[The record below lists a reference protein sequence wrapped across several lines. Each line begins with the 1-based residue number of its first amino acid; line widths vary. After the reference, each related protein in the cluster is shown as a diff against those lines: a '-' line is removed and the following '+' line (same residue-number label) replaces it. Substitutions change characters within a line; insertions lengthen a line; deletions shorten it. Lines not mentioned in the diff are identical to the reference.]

1 MCGIGGL
8 ISKDSTDIISLTK
21 TMMISMNKRG
31 PDGTGLFIDE
41 KLYQY
46 ESPEKINCNCNNF
59 SNTKLTLGHI
69 RLAIVGDQTHIQP
82 FQSCDGKLVMEHN
95 GEIYNYKM
103 LKKRLQ
109 NDHTFVSNTDS
120 EIVIHLLEHY
130 YKENGFSN
138 LLDAIKKTVAD
149 LDGIYAIAIKAQDE
163 DKIYLVRD
171 RLGIRPLYYGQ
182 NDNIIA
188 FASERKGLWQI
199 GIREPTFS
207 LLPGH
212 CVILSDTISS
222 PIKIAEPSVNYSHKP
237 TLTKL
242 DDAVSA
248 YKKALYNS
256 IKKRS
261 QDLSRIGII
270 FSGGI
275 DSVLV
280 AKIAKEL
287 VPNVTCYTSG
297 IAGSDDIKFS
307 KVIAEQLDLD
317 LKINELNI
325 KDIEN
330 MLPNI
335 LNIIETTNSTQAEVS
350 IPIYGAL
357 KLAAKDGLRVVFTG
371 QGADELFAGYP
382 WYVQIFAKYGAKK
395 LKEYM
400 IQDLLLLYKETLE
413 REDKLAMSNSIEMRE
428 PFLDSEIVKTATS
441 IDLNLNLADKNDIFG
456 KRVHREL
463 AIQVGIPKHI
473 AYREK
478 QAAQHGAGI
487 HGVLSKIA
495 EKNGFTNK
503 LITKEY
509 VENISKREKL
519 GSSERYGYLF
529 DKRISWN
536 SAPWVQLYLDRLTNL
551 NQIACEIKR

>member
-8 ISKDSTDIISLTK
+8 ISLDSTNVIPLAK
-21 TMMISMNKRG
+21 TMMKSMNKRG
-31 PDGTGLFIDE
+31 PDGTGLFIDNR
-41 KLYQY
+41 LYQY
-46 ESPEKINCNCNNF
+46 ESPEKILCN
-59 SNTKLTLGHI
+59 SPNTKLALGHN
-69 RLAIVGDQTHIQP
+69 RLAIVGDRQHIQP

-103 LKKRLQ
+103 LKENLKKE
-109 NDHTFVSNTDS
+109 HHFVSNTDS
-120 EIVIHLLEHY
+120 EVVVHLLEHY
-130 YKENGFSN
+130 YKETGFSD
-138 LLDAIKKTVAD
+138 LLKAIRKTVAD
-149 LDGIYAIAIKAQDE
+149 IDGIYALAIKDENE

-171 RLGIRPLYYGQ
+171 RLGIRQIYYGQ
-182 NDNIIA
+182 NDKVIG

-199 GIREPTFS
+199 GIKEPTFS

-212 CVILSDTISS
+212 CVILSDKISS
-222 PIKIAEPSVNYSHKP
+222 PIKISEPPINYSNKP
-237 TLTKL
+237 IFSNLE
-242 DDAVSA
+242 DAILS
-248 YKKALYNS
+248 YKTALYNS

-275 DSVLV
+275 DSVLI
-280 AKIAKEL
+280 AKITKEL
-287 VPNVTCYTSG
+287 VPHVTCYTSG

-307 KVIAEQLDLD
+307 KLIADELDLD
-317 LKINELNI
+317 LKINELDV

-335 LNIIETTNSTQAEVS
+335 LNIIETNNSTQAEVS
-350 IPIYGAL
+350 IPIFGAL
-357 KLAAKDGLRVVFTG
+357 NLAAKDGLRVVFTG
-371 QGADELFAGYP
+371 QGADELFGGYP
-382 WYVQIFAKYGAKK
+382 WYFKIVSKYGYSK

-413 REDKLAMSNSIEMRE
+413 REDKLAMANSIEMRE
-428 PFLDSEIVKTATS
+428 PFLDSDVVKTATS
-441 IDLNLNLADKNDIFG
+441 INMNLNIFDNNDIFG

-463 AIQVGIPKHI
+463 AIRVGIPKDI

-487 HGVLSKIA
+487 HGILTKIA
-495 EKNGFTNK
+495 EKNGFNK
-503 LITKEY
+503 KMVTKEY
-509 VENISKREKL
+509 ITNIAKREKL

-529 DKRISWN
+529 DAKTSWN
-536 SAPWVQLYLDRLTNL
+536 SSPWVQLYLDKLNNL

>member
-8 ISKDSTDIISLTK
+8 ISKDSTDILTLTK
-21 TMMISMNKRG
+21 TMMITMNKRG
-31 PDGTGLFIDE
+31 PDGTGLFIDK

-46 ESPEKINCNCNNF
+46 ESPEKINCDN

-69 RLAIVGDQTHIQP
+69 RLAIVGDKNHIQP

-95 GEIYNYKM
+95 GEIYNYKE
-103 LKKRLQ
+103 LKKRLK

-149 LDGIYAIAIKAQDE
+149 IDGIYAIAIKDQNE

-182 NDNIIA
+182 NNNIIG

-212 CVILSDTISS
+212 CVILSDNISS
-222 PIKIAEPSVNYSHKP
+222 PIKIAEPSVNYSNNP
-237 TLTKL
+237 PLTKL
-242 DDAVSA
+242 KDAIST

-287 VPNVTCYTSG
+287 VPHVTCYTSG

-307 KVIAEQLDLD
+307 KVIADQLDLD

-325 KDIEN
+325 KDIET

-382 WYVQIFAKYGAKK
+382 WYAHIYAKYGAKK

-428 PFLDSEIVKTATS
+428 PFLDSDVVKTATS
-441 IDLNLNLADKNDIFG
+441 IDLRLNLAGKDDIFG

-487 HGVLSKIA
+487 HGILSKIA
-495 EKNGFTNK
+495 EKNGFNK
-503 LITKEY
+503 KMITKEY
-509 VENISKREKL
+509 IENISKREKL

-529 DKRISWN
+529 DNRISWN
-536 SAPWVQLYLDRLTNL
+536 SSPWVQLYLDRLTNL
-551 NQIACEIKR
+551 NQITCEIKR

>member
-8 ISKDSTDIISLTK
+8 ISLDSTNVIPLAK
-21 TMMISMNKRG
+21 TMMKSMNKRG
-31 PDGTGLFIDE
+31 PDGTGLFIDN

-46 ESPEKINCNCNNF
+46 KSPEKILCN
-59 SNTKLTLGHI
+59 SPNTKLALGHN
-69 RLAIVGDQTHIQP
+69 RLAIVGDKQHIQP

-103 LKKRLQ
+103 LKEKLKKE
-109 NDHTFVSNTDS
+109 HHFVSNTDS
-120 EIVIHLLEHY
+120 EIVVHLLEHY
-130 YKENGFSN
+130 YKETGFSD
-138 LLDAIKKTVAD
+138 LLKAIRKTVAD
-149 LDGIYAIAIKAQDE
+149 IDGIYALAIKDRNE

-171 RLGIRPLYYGQ
+171 RLGIRQIYYGR
-182 NDNIIA
+182 NNNVIG

-199 GIREPTFS
+199 GIKEPTFS

-212 CVILSDTISS
+212 CVILSDGISS
-222 PIKIAEPSVNYSHKP
+222 PIKISEPPINYSNEP
-237 TLTKL
+237 TFSNLE
-242 DDAVSA
+242 DAIFS
-248 YKKALYNS
+248 YKTVLYNS

-261 QDLSRIGII
+261 QDISRIGII

-275 DSVLV
+275 DSVLI
-280 AKIAKEL
+280 AKITKEM
-287 VPNVTCYTSG
+287 VPHVTCYTCG
-297 IAGSDDIKFS
+297 LAGSDDIKFS
-307 KVIAEQLDLD
+307 KLIADELDLD
-317 LKINELNI
+317 LKINELDV

-335 LNIIETTNSTQAEVS
+335 LNIIETNNSTQAEVS
-350 IPIYGAL
+350 IPIFGAL

-371 QGADELFAGYP
+371 QGADELFGGYA
-382 WYVQIFAKYGAKK
+382 WYFKIVSKYGYSK

-413 REDKLAMSNSIEMRE
+413 REDKLAMANSIEMRE
-428 PFLDSEIVKTATS
+428 PFLDSDVVKTATG
-441 IDLNLNLADKNDIFG
+441 INMNLNIFKDNDIFG

-463 AIQVGIPKHI
+463 AIRVGIPKDI

-487 HGVLSKIA
+487 HGILTKIA
-495 EKNGFTNK
+495 EKNGFNK
-503 LITKEY
+503 KMVTKEY
-509 VENISKREKL
+509 ITNIAKREKL

-529 DKRISWN
+529 DAKTSWN
-536 SAPWVQLYLDRLTNL
+536 SSPWVQLYLDKLNNL
-551 NQIACEIKR
+551 DQIACEIKR

>member
-8 ISKDSTDIISLTK
+8 ISKDSTNVIPLTK
-21 TMMISMNKRG
+21 SMMISMNKRG
-31 PDGTGLFIDE
+31 PDGTGLLIDNRV
-41 KLYQY
+41 YQY
-46 ESPEKINCNCNNF
+46 DTPEKILCNG
-59 SNTKLTLGHI
+59 SDTNTKLALGHI
-69 RLAIVGDQTHIQP
+69 RLAIVGERNYIQP
-82 FQSCDGKLVMEHN
+82 FKSCDGRLVMEHN

-103 LKKRLQ
+103 LREKLKKE
-109 NDHTFVSNTDS
+109 HKFISNTDS
-120 EIVIHLLEHY
+120 EVIIHLLEHY
-130 YKENGFSN
+130 YKETGFSD
-138 LLDAIKKTVAD
+138 LLKAIRKTVAD
-149 LDGIYAIAIKAQDE
+149 LDGIYALAIKDQKE

-171 RLGIRPLYYGQ
+171 RLGIRQIYYGQ
-182 NDNIIA
+182 NDKVIG

-199 GIREPTFS
+199 GIKEPTIS

-212 CVILSDTISS
+212 CVILSDKIST
-222 PIKIAEPSVNYSHKP
+222 PIKISEPPINYSNEP
-237 TLTKL
+237 TFSNLE
-242 DDAVSA
+242 DAILS
-248 YKKALYNS
+248 YKTALYNS

-275 DSVLV
+275 DSVLI
-280 AKIAKEL
+280 AKITKEL

-307 KVIAEQLDLD
+307 KVIADELDLD
-317 LKINELNI
+317 LKINELDV

-335 LNIIETTNSTQAEVS
+335 LNIIETNNSTQAEVS
-350 IPIYGAL
+350 IPIFGAL

-371 QGADELFAGYP
+371 QGADELFGGYS
-382 WYVQIFAKYGAKK
+382 WYVKIFSKYGYKK

-413 REDKLAMSNSIEMRE
+413 REDKISMANSIEMRE
-428 PFLDSEIVKTATS
+428 PFLDSEVVKTATS
-441 IDLNLNLADKNDIFG
+441 INMNLNIVNNNDSFG

-463 AIQVGIPKHI
+463 AIRVGIPKYI

-487 HGVLSKIA
+487 HGILTKIA
-495 EKNGFTNK
+495 EKNGFNK
-503 LITKEY
+503 KMVTKEY
-509 VENISKREKL
+509 IADIAKREKL

-529 DKRISWN
+529 DDKISWN
-536 SAPWVQLYLDRLTNL
+536 SATWVQLYLDKLTTNR

>member
-8 ISKDSTDIISLTK
+8 ISLDATNVIPLAK
-21 TMMISMNKRG
+21 TMMKSMNKRG
-31 PDGTGLFIDE
+31 PDGTGLFIDN

-46 ESPEKINCNCNNF
+46 KSPENILCN
-59 SNTKLTLGHI
+59 SPNTTLALGHN
-69 RLAIVGDQTHIQP
+69 RLAIVGDKQHIQP

-103 LKKRLQ
+103 LKEKLKKE
-109 NDHTFVSNTDS
+109 HHFVSNTDS
-120 EIVIHLLEHY
+120 EIVVHLLEHY
-130 YKENGFSN
+130 YKETGFSD
-138 LLDAIKKTVAD
+138 LLKAIRKTVAD
-149 LDGIYAIAIKAQDE
+149 IDGIYALAIKDRNE

-171 RLGIRPLYYGQ
+171 RLGIRQIYYGR
-182 NDNIIA
+182 NDNVIG

-199 GIREPTFS
+199 GILEPIFS

-212 CVILSDTISS
+212 CVILSDRISP
-222 PIKIAEPSVNYSHKP
+222 PIKISEPPINYSNEP
-237 TLTKL
+237 TFSTLE
-242 DDAVSA
+242 DAIVS
-248 YKKALYNS
+248 YKTALYNS

-275 DSVLV
+275 DSVLI
-280 AKIAKEL
+280 AKITKEL
-287 VPNVTCYTSG
+287 VPHVTCYTSG
-297 IAGSDDIKFS
+297 LAGSDDIKFS
-307 KVIAEQLDLD
+307 KLIADQLDLD
-317 LKINELNI
+317 LKINELDV

-335 LNIIETTNSTQAEVS
+335 LNIIETNNSTQAEVS
-350 IPIYGAL
+350 IPIFGAL

-371 QGADELFAGYP
+371 QGADELFGGYP
-382 WYVQIFAKYGAKK
+382 WYFKIVSKYGYSK

-413 REDKLAMSNSIEMRE
+413 REDKLAMANSIEMRE
-428 PFLDSEIVKTATS
+428 PFLDSDVVKTATS
-441 IDLNLNLADKNDIFG
+441 INMNLNIFNNNDIFG

-463 AIQVGIPKHI
+463 AIRVGIPKDI

-487 HGVLSKIA
+487 HGILTKIA
-495 EKNGFTNK
+495 EKNGFNK
-503 LITKEY
+503 KMVTKEY
-509 VENISKREKL
+509 ITNISKREKL

-529 DKRISWN
+529 DAKTSWN
-536 SAPWVQLYLDRLTNL
+536 SSPWVQLYLDKLNNL

>member
-8 ISKDSTDIISLTK
+8 ISLDSTNVIPLAK
-21 TMMISMNKRG
+21 TMMKSMNKRG
-31 PDGTGLFIDE
+31 PDGTGLFIDNR
-41 KLYQY
+41 LYQY
-46 ESPEKINCNCNNF
+46 ESPEKILCN
-59 SNTKLTLGHI
+59 SPNTKLALGHN
-69 RLAIVGDQTHIQP
+69 RLAIVGDRQHIQP

-103 LKKRLQ
+103 LKEKLKKE
-109 NDHTFVSNTDS
+109 HHFVSNTDS
-120 EIVIHLLEHY
+120 EVVVHLLEHY
-130 YKENGFSN
+130 YKETGFSD
-138 LLDAIKKTVAD
+138 LLKAIRKTVAD
-149 LDGIYAIAIKAQDE
+149 IDGIYALAIKDENE

-171 RLGIRPLYYGQ
+171 RLGIRQIYYGQ
-182 NDNIIA
+182 NDKVIG

-199 GIREPTFS
+199 GIKEPTFS

-212 CVILSDTISS
+212 CVILSDKISS
-222 PIKIAEPSVNYSHKP
+222 PIKISEPPINYSNKP
-237 TLTKL
+237 IFSNLE
-242 DDAVSA
+242 DAILS
-248 YKKALYNS
+248 YKTALYNS

-275 DSVLV
+275 DSVLI
-280 AKIAKEL
+280 AKITKEL
-287 VPNVTCYTSG
+287 VPHVTCYTSG

-307 KVIAEQLDLD
+307 KLIADELDLD
-317 LKINELNI
+317 LKINELDV

-335 LNIIETTNSTQAEVS
+335 LNIIETNNSTQAEVS
-350 IPIYGAL
+350 IPIFGAL
-357 KLAAKDGLRVVFTG
+357 NLAAKDGLRVVFTG
-371 QGADELFAGYP
+371 QGADELFGGYP
-382 WYVQIFAKYGAKK
+382 WYFKIVSKYGYSK

-413 REDKLAMSNSIEMRE
+413 REDKLAMANSIEMRE
-428 PFLDSEIVKTATS
+428 PFLDSDVVKTATS
-441 IDLNLNLADKNDIFG
+441 INMNLNIFNNNDIFG

-463 AIQVGIPKHI
+463 AIRVGIPKDI

-487 HGVLSKIA
+487 HGILTKIA
-495 EKNGFTNK
+495 EKNGFNK
-503 LITKEY
+503 KMVTKEY
-509 VENISKREKL
+509 ITNIAKREKL

-529 DKRISWN
+529 DAKTSWN
-536 SAPWVQLYLDRLTNL
+536 SSPWVQLYLDKLNNL

>member
-1 MCGIGGL
+1 
-8 ISKDSTDIISLTK
+8 
-21 TMMISMNKRG
+21 MISMNKRG
-31 PDGTGLFIDE
+31 PDGTGIFVD
-41 KLYQY
+41 KKVYQF
-46 ESPEKINCNCNNF
+46 ESPEKIICNTSNN
-59 SNTKLTLGHI
+59 KLALGHI
-69 RLAIVGDQTHIQP
+69 RLAIVGDKTHIQP
-82 FQSCDGKLVMEHN
+82 IQSCDGKLVMEHN

-103 LKKRLQ
+103 LKERLQ
-109 NDHTFVSNTDS
+109 KDHTFVSNTDS
-120 EIVIHLLEHY
+120 EVVIHLLEHY

-149 LDGIYAIAIKAQDE
+149 IDGIYAIAIKAQQE

-182 NDNIIA
+182 NDDVIG
-188 FASERKGLWQI
+188 FASERKGLWKI
-199 GIREPTFS
+199 GIKEPTFS

-212 CVILSDTISS
+212 CVILSDKISS
-222 PIKIAEPSVNYSHKP
+222 PIKIAEPPVSSNQIP
-237 TLTKL
+237 TISNF
-242 DDAVSA
+242 DEAVSA

-280 AKIAKEL
+280 AKITKEL

-307 KVIAEQLDLD
+307 KIIADELDLD
-317 LKINELNI
+317 LKINELDI

-330 MLPNI
+330 MLPKI
-335 LNIIETTNSTQAEVS
+335 LNIIETTNTTQAEVS

-382 WYVQIFAKYGAKK
+382 WYVQIFAKYGTQK
-395 LKEYM
+395 LREYM

-428 PFLDSEIVKTATS
+428 PFLDSDVVRTATN
-441 IDLNLNLADKNDIFG
+441 IDLNLNLADKNDVFG

-463 AIQVGIPKHI
+463 AIQVGIPKYI

-487 HGVLSKIA
+487 HGILSHIA
-495 EKNGFTNK
+495 EKNGFTK
-503 LITKEY
+503 KMITREY
-509 VENISKREKL
+509 IESISKREKL

-529 DKRISWN
+529 DSKISWN
-536 SAPWVQLYLDRLTNL
+536 SAPWVQLYLDRLTNF

>member
-8 ISKDSTDIISLTK
+8 ISLDSTNVIPLAK
-21 TMMISMNKRG
+21 TMMKSMNKRG
-31 PDGTGLFIDE
+31 PDGTGLFIDNR
-41 KLYQY
+41 LYQY
-46 ESPEKINCNCNNF
+46 ESPEKILCN
-59 SNTKLTLGHI
+59 SPNTKLALGHN
-69 RLAIVGDQTHIQP
+69 RLAIVGDRQHIQP

-103 LKKRLQ
+103 LKEKLKKE
-109 NDHTFVSNTDS
+109 HHFVSNTDS
-120 EIVIHLLEHY
+120 EVVVHLLEHY
-130 YKENGFSN
+130 YKETGFSD
-138 LLDAIKKTVAD
+138 LLKAIRKTVAD
-149 LDGIYAIAIKAQDE
+149 IDGIYALAIKDENE

-171 RLGIRPLYYGQ
+171 RLGIRQIYYGR
-182 NDNIIA
+182 NDNVIG

-199 GIREPTFS
+199 GIKEPTFS

-212 CVILSDTISS
+212 CVILSDRISS
-222 PIKIAEPSVNYSHKP
+222 PIKISEPPINYSNEP
-237 TLTKL
+237 TFSTLE
-242 DDAVSA
+242 DAIVS
-248 YKKALYNS
+248 YKTALYNS

-275 DSVLV
+275 DSVLI
-280 AKIAKEL
+280 AKITKEL
-287 VPNVTCYTSG
+287 VPHVTCYTSG
-297 IAGSDDIKFS
+297 LAGSDDIKFS
-307 KVIAEQLDLD
+307 KLITDQLDLD
-317 LKINELNI
+317 LKINELDV

-335 LNIIETTNSTQAEVS
+335 LNIIETNNSTQAEVS
-350 IPIYGAL
+350 IPIFGAL

-371 QGADELFAGYP
+371 QGADELFGGYP
-382 WYVQIFAKYGAKK
+382 WYFKIVSKYGYSK

-413 REDKLAMSNSIEMRE
+413 REDKLAMANSIEMRE
-428 PFLDSEIVKTATS
+428 PFLDSDVVKTATS
-441 IDLNLNLADKNDIFG
+441 INMNLNIFNNDDIFG

-463 AIQVGIPKHI
+463 AIRVGIPKDI

-487 HGVLSKIA
+487 HGILTKIA
-495 EKNGFTNK
+495 EKNGFNK
-503 LITKEY
+503 KMVTKEY
-509 VENISKREKL
+509 ITNIAKREKL

-529 DKRISWN
+529 DAKTSWN
-536 SAPWVQLYLDRLTNL
+536 SSPWVQLYLDKLNNL

>member
-8 ISKDSTDIISLTK
+8 ISKDSTDIIPLTK

-31 PDGTGLFIDE
+31 PDGTGLFVD
-41 KLYQY
+41 KKVYQF
-46 ESPEKINCNCNNF
+46 ESPEKIICNTSNN
-59 SNTKLTLGHI
+59 KLALGHI
-69 RLAIVGDQTHIQP
+69 RLAIVGDKTHIQP
-82 FQSCDGKLVMEHN
+82 IQSCDGKLVMEHN

-103 LKKRLQ
+103 LKERLQ
-109 NDHTFVSNTDS
+109 KDHTFVSNTDS
-120 EIVIHLLEHY
+120 EVVIHLLEHY

-149 LDGIYAIAIKAQDE
+149 IDGIYAIAIKAQKE

-182 NDNIIA
+182 NDDVIG
-188 FASERKGLWQI
+188 FASERKGLWKI

-212 CVILSDTISS
+212 CVILSDKISS
-222 PIKIAEPSVNYSHKP
+222 PIKIAEPPISSSQTP
-237 TLTKL
+237 TITNF
-242 DDAVSA
+242 DEAVSA

-280 AKIAKEL
+280 AKITKEL

-307 KVIAEQLDLD
+307 KIIADELDLD
-317 LKINELNI
+317 LKINELDI

-335 LNIIETTNSTQAEVS
+335 LNIIETTNTTQAEVS

-382 WYVQIFAKYGAKK
+382 WYVQIFAKYGTQK
-395 LKEYM
+395 LREYM

-428 PFLDSEIVKTATS
+428 PFLDSDVVRTATN
-441 IDLNLNLADKNDIFG
+441 IDLNLNLANKNDVFG

-463 AIQVGIPKHI
+463 AIQVGIPKYI

-487 HGVLSKIA
+487 HGILSHIA
-495 EKNGFTNK
+495 EKNGFTK
-503 LITKEY
+503 KMITREY
-509 VENISKREKL
+509 TENISKREKL

-529 DKRISWN
+529 DDKISWN
-536 SAPWVQLYLDRLTNL
+536 SAPWVQLYLDRLINF

>member
-8 ISKDSTDIISLTK
+8 ISLDSTNVIPLAK
-21 TMMISMNKRG
+21 TMMKSMNKRG
-31 PDGTGLFIDE
+31 PDGTGLFIDN

-46 ESPEKINCNCNNF
+46 KSPEKILCN
-59 SNTKLTLGHI
+59 SPNTKLALGHN
-69 RLAIVGDQTHIQP
+69 RLAIVGDKQHIQP

-103 LKKRLQ
+103 LKEKLKKE
-109 NDHTFVSNTDS
+109 HHFVSNTDS
-120 EIVIHLLEHY
+120 EIVVHLLEHY
-130 YKENGFSN
+130 YKETGFSD
-138 LLDAIKKTVAD
+138 LLKAIRKTVAD
-149 LDGIYAIAIKAQDE
+149 IDGIYALAIKDRNE

-171 RLGIRPLYYGQ
+171 RLGIRQIYYGR
-182 NDNIIA
+182 NNNVIG

-199 GIREPTFS
+199 GIKEPTFS

-212 CVILSDTISS
+212 CVILSDGISS
-222 PIKIAEPSVNYSHKP
+222 PIKISEPPINYSNEP
-237 TLTKL
+237 TFSNLE
-242 DDAVSA
+242 DAIFS
-248 YKKALYNS
+248 YKTALYNS

-261 QDLSRIGII
+261 QDISRIGII

-275 DSVLV
+275 DSVLI
-280 AKIAKEL
+280 AKITKEM
-287 VPNVTCYTSG
+287 VPHVTCYTCG
-297 IAGSDDIKFS
+297 LAGSDDIKFS
-307 KVIAEQLDLD
+307 KLIADELDLD
-317 LKINELNI
+317 LKINELDV

-335 LNIIETTNSTQAEVS
+335 LNIIETNNSTQAEVS
-350 IPIYGAL
+350 IPIFGAL

-371 QGADELFAGYP
+371 QGADELFGGYA
-382 WYVQIFAKYGAKK
+382 WYFKIVSKYGYSK

-413 REDKLAMSNSIEMRE
+413 REDKLAMANSIEMRE
-428 PFLDSEIVKTATS
+428 PFLDSDVVKTATG
-441 IDLNLNLADKNDIFG
+441 INMNLNIFKDNDIFG

-463 AIQVGIPKHI
+463 AIRVGIPKDI

-487 HGVLSKIA
+487 HGILTKIA
-495 EKNGFTNK
+495 EKNGFNK
-503 LITKEY
+503 KMVTKEY
-509 VENISKREKL
+509 ITNIAKREKL

-529 DKRISWN
+529 DAKTSWN
-536 SAPWVQLYLDRLTNL
+536 SSPWVQLYLDKLNNL
-551 NQIACEIKR
+551 DQIACEIKR

>member
-8 ISKDSTDIISLTK
+8 ISLDATNVIPLAK
-21 TMMISMNKRG
+21 TMMKSMNKRG
-31 PDGTGLFIDE
+31 PDGTGLFIDNR
-41 KLYQY
+41 LYQY
-46 ESPEKINCNCNNF
+46 KSPETILCNNP
-59 SNTKLTLGHI
+59 NTNLALGHN
-69 RLAIVGDQTHIQP
+69 RLAIVGDRQHIQP

-103 LKKRLQ
+103 LKEKLKKE
-109 NDHTFVSNTDS
+109 HHFVSNTDS
-120 EIVIHLLEHY
+120 EVVVHLLEHY
-130 YKENGFSN
+130 YKKTGFSD
-138 LLDAIKKTVAD
+138 LLKAIRKTVAD
-149 LDGIYAIAIKAQDE
+149 IDGIYALAIKDENE

-171 RLGIRPLYYGQ
+171 RLGIRQIYYGQ
-182 NDNIIA
+182 NDKVIG

-199 GIREPTFS
+199 GIKEPTFS

-212 CVILSDTISS
+212 CVILSDKISS
-222 PIKIAEPSVNYSHKP
+222 LIKISEPPINYTNES
-237 TLTKL
+237 TFSNME
-242 DDAVSA
+242 DAILS
-248 YKKALYNS
+248 YKTALYNS

-275 DSVLV
+275 DSVLI
-280 AKIAKEL
+280 AKITKEL
-287 VPNVTCYTSG
+287 VPHVTCYTSG

-307 KVIAEQLDLD
+307 KLIADELDLD
-317 LKINELNI
+317 LKINELDV

-335 LNIIETTNSTQAEVS
+335 LNIIETNNSTQAEVS
-350 IPIYGAL
+350 IPIFGAL
-357 KLAAKDGLRVVFTG
+357 NLAAKDGLRVVFTG
-371 QGADELFAGYP
+371 QGADELFGGYP
-382 WYVQIFAKYGAKK
+382 WYFKIVSKYGYSK

-413 REDKLAMSNSIEMRE
+413 REDKLAMANSIEMRE
-428 PFLDSEIVKTATS
+428 PFLDSDVVKTATS
-441 IDLNLNLADKNDIFG
+441 INMNLNIVNNNDIFG
-456 KRVHREL
+456 KRVHRDL
-463 AIQVGIPKHI
+463 AIRVGIPKDI

-487 HGVLSKIA
+487 HGILTKIA
-495 EKNGFTNK
+495 EKNGFNNK
-503 LITKEY
+503 MVTKEY
-509 VENISKREKL
+509 ITNIAKREKL

-529 DKRISWN
+529 DAKTSWN
-536 SAPWVQLYLDRLTNL
+536 SSPWVQLYLDKLNNL

>member
-8 ISKDSTDIISLTK
+8 ISKDSTDIIPLTK

-31 PDGTGLFIDE
+31 PDGTGLFVD
-41 KLYQY
+41 KKVYQF
-46 ESPEKINCNCNNF
+46 ESPEKIICNTSNN
-59 SNTKLTLGHI
+59 KLALGHI
-69 RLAIVGDQTHIQP
+69 RLAIVGDKTHIQP
-82 FQSCDGKLVMEHN
+82 IQSCDGKLVMEHN

-103 LKKRLQ
+103 LKERLQ
-109 NDHTFVSNTDS
+109 KDHTFVSNTDS
-120 EIVIHLLEHY
+120 EVVIHLLEHY

-149 LDGIYAIAIKAQDE
+149 IDGIYAIAIKAQQE

-182 NDNIIA
+182 NDDVIG
-188 FASERKGLWQI
+188 FASERKGLWKI
-199 GIREPTFS
+199 GIKEPTFS

-212 CVILSDTISS
+212 CVILSDKISS
-222 PIKIAEPSVNYSHKP
+222 PIKIAEPPVSSNQIP
-237 TLTKL
+237 TISNF
-242 DDAVSA
+242 DEAVSA

-280 AKIAKEL
+280 AKITKEL

-307 KVIAEQLDLD
+307 KIIADELDLD
-317 LKINELNI
+317 LKINELDI

-330 MLPNI
+330 MLPKI
-335 LNIIETTNSTQAEVS
+335 LNIIETTNTTQAEVS

-382 WYVQIFAKYGAKK
+382 WYVQIFAKYGTQK
-395 LKEYM
+395 LREYM

-428 PFLDSEIVKTATS
+428 PFLDSDVVRTATN
-441 IDLNLNLADKNDIFG
+441 IDLNLNLADKNDVFG

-463 AIQVGIPKHI
+463 AIQVGIPKYI

-487 HGVLSKIA
+487 HGILSHIA
-495 EKNGFTNK
+495 EKNGFTK
-503 LITKEY
+503 KMITREY
-509 VENISKREKL
+509 IESISKREKL

-529 DKRISWN
+529 DNKISWN
-536 SAPWVQLYLDRLTNL
+536 SAPWVQLYLDRLSNF

>member
-8 ISKDSTDIISLTK
+8 ISKNSTDILSLTK

-31 PDGTGLFIDE
+31 PDGTGLFIDK

-46 ESPEKINCNCNNF
+46 ESPEKIICNNSN

-69 RLAIVGDQTHIQP
+69 RLAIVGDKTHIQP

-95 GEIYNYKM
+95 GEIYNYKQ

-149 LDGIYAIAIKAQDE
+149 IDGIYALAIKDQDE

-182 NDNIIA
+182 NNNIIG

-199 GIREPTFS
+199 GIKEPTFS

-212 CVILSDTISS
+212 CVILSDKISS
-222 PIKIAEPSVNYSHKP
+222 PIKIAEPSVNYSNKP

-242 DDAVSA
+242 EDALSA

-280 AKIAKEL
+280 AKITKEL
-287 VPNVTCYTSG
+287 VPDVTCYTSG

-307 KVIAEQLDLD
+307 KVIADQLDLD

-382 WYVQIFAKYGAKK
+382 WYAQIYGKYGAKK

-428 PFLDSEIVKTATS
+428 PFLDSDIVRTATS

-487 HGVLSKIA
+487 HGILSKIA
-495 EKNGFTNK
+495 EKNGFNK
-503 LITKEY
+503 KMITKEY
-509 VENISKREKL
+509 IENISKREKL

-529 DKRISWN
+529 DSKISWN
-536 SAPWVQLYLDRLTNL
+536 ASPWVQLYLDRLTNL
-551 NQIACEIKR
+551 TQITCEIKR

>member
-1 MCGIGGL
+1 MCGICGL
-8 ISKDSTDIISLTK
+8 ISKHSTNVTPLTK

-31 PDGTGLFIDE
+31 PDGTGLLIDN
-41 KLYQY
+41 KVYQY
-46 ESPEKINCNCNNF
+46 ESPEKILCTSSNA
-59 SNTKLTLGHI
+59 NTKLALGHI
-69 RLAIVGDQTHIQP
+69 RLAIVGESNYIQP
-82 FQSCDGKLVMEHN
+82 FKSCDNRLVMEHN

-103 LKKRLQ
+103 LKEKLKKE
-109 NDHTFVSNTDS
+109 HKFVSNTDS
-120 EIVIHLLEHY
+120 EVVVHLLEHY
-130 YKENGFSN
+130 YKETEFSD
-138 LLDAIKKTVAD
+138 LLKAIRKTVAD
-149 LDGIYAIAIKAQDE
+149 LDGIYALAIKDQNE

-171 RLGIRPLYYGQ
+171 RLGIRQIYYGQ
-182 NDNIIA
+182 SDKVIG

-199 GIREPTFS
+199 GIKEPTIS

-212 CVILSDTISS
+212 CVILSDKISP
-222 PIKIAEPSVNYSHKP
+222 PIKISEPPINYSNEP
-237 TLTKL
+237 TFSNLE
-242 DDAVSA
+242 DAILS
-248 YKKALYNS
+248 YKMALYNS

-275 DSVLV
+275 DSVLI
-280 AKIAKEL
+280 AKITKEL

-307 KVIAEQLDLD
+307 KIIADELDLD
-317 LKINELNI
+317 LKINELDV

-335 LNIIETTNSTQAEVS
+335 LNIIETNNSTQAEVS
-350 IPIYGAL
+350 IPVFGAL
-357 KLAAKDGLRVVFTG
+357 NLAAKDGLRVVFTG
-371 QGADELFAGYP
+371 QGADELFGGYS
-382 WYVQIFAKYGAKK
+382 WYGKIFSKYGYKK

-413 REDKLAMSNSIEMRE
+413 REDKLAMANSIEMRE
-428 PFLDSEIVKTATS
+428 PFLDSEVVKTATS
-441 IDLNLNLADKNDIFG
+441 INMNLNIVNNNDIFG

-463 AIQVGIPKHI
+463 AIRVGIPKYI

-487 HGVLSKIA
+487 HGILSKIA
-495 EKNGFTNK
+495 EKNGFNK
-503 LITKEY
+503 KMVTKEY
-509 VENISKREKL
+509 IANIAKREKI

-529 DKRISWN
+529 DDKISWN
-536 SAPWVQLYLDRLTNL
+536 SATWVQLYLDKLTNL

>member
-8 ISKDSTDIISLTK
+8 ISKDSTDILTLTK
-21 TMMISMNKRG
+21 TMMITMNKRG
-31 PDGTGLFIDE
+31 PDGTGLFIDK

-46 ESPEKINCNCNNF
+46 ESPEKINCDN

-69 RLAIVGDQTHIQP
+69 RLAIVGDKNHIQP

-95 GEIYNYKM
+95 GEIYNYKE
-103 LKKRLQ
+103 LKKRLK

-149 LDGIYAIAIKAQDE
+149 IDGIYAIAIKDQNE

-182 NDNIIA
+182 NNNIIG

-212 CVILSDTISS
+212 CVILSDNISS
-222 PIKIAEPSVNYSHKP
+222 PIKIAEPSVNYSNNP
-237 TLTKL
+237 PLTKL
-242 DDAVSA
+242 EDAIST

-287 VPNVTCYTSG
+287 VPHVTCYTSG

-307 KVIAEQLDLD
+307 KVIADQLDLD

-325 KDIEN
+325 KDIET

-382 WYVQIFAKYGAKK
+382 WYAHIYAKYGAKK

-428 PFLDSEIVKTATS
+428 PFLDSEVVKTATS
-441 IDLNLNLADKNDIFG
+441 IDLRLNLDGKDDIFG

-487 HGVLSKIA
+487 HGILSKIA
-495 EKNGFTNK
+495 EKNGFNK
-503 LITKEY
+503 KMITKEY
-509 VENISKREKL
+509 IENISKREKL

-529 DKRISWN
+529 DNRISWN
-536 SAPWVQLYLDRLTNL
+536 SSPWVQLYLDRLTNL
-551 NQIACEIKR
+551 NQITCEIKR

>member
-8 ISKDSTDIISLTK
+8 ISKDSTDILTLTK
-21 TMMISMNKRG
+21 TMMIAMNKRG
-31 PDGTGLFIDE
+31 PDGTGLFIDK

-46 ESPEKINCNCNNF
+46 ESPEKINCDN

-69 RLAIVGDQTHIQP
+69 RLAIVGDKNHIQP

-95 GEIYNYKM
+95 GEIYNYKE
-103 LKKRLQ
+103 LKKRLK

-149 LDGIYAIAIKAQDE
+149 IDGIYAIAIKDQNE

-182 NDNIIA
+182 NNNVIA

-199 GIREPTFS
+199 GIKEPTFS

-212 CVILSDTISS
+212 CVILSENISS
-222 PIKIAEPSVNYSHKP
+222 PIKIAEPSVNYSNNP
-237 TLTKL
+237 PLTTLE
-242 DDAVSA
+242 DAIST

-287 VPNVTCYTSG
+287 VPHVTCYTSG

-307 KVIAEQLDLD
+307 KVIADQLDLD

-325 KDIEN
+325 KDIET

-382 WYVQIFAKYGAKK
+382 WYAHIYAKYGAKK

-428 PFLDSEIVKTATS
+428 PFLDSDVVKTATS
-441 IDLNLNLADKNDIFG
+441 IDLRLNLAGKDDIFG

-487 HGVLSKIA
+487 HGILSKIA
-495 EKNGFTNK
+495 EKNGFNK
-503 LITKEY
+503 KMITKEY
-509 VENISKREKL
+509 IENISKREKL

-529 DKRISWN
+529 DNRISWN
-536 SAPWVQLYLDRLTNL
+536 SSPWVQLYLDRLTNL
-551 NQIACEIKR
+551 NQITCEIKR

>member
-8 ISKDSTDIISLTK
+8 ISLDSTNVIPLAK
-21 TMMISMNKRG
+21 TMMKSMNKRG
-31 PDGTGLFIDE
+31 PDGTGLFIDN

-46 ESPEKINCNCNNF
+46 ESPEKILCN
-59 SNTKLTLGHI
+59 SPNTKLALGHN
-69 RLAIVGDQTHIQP
+69 RLAIVGDRQHIQP
-82 FQSCDGKLVMEHN
+82 FQSCDGKLVLEHN
-95 GEIYNYKM
+95 GEIYNYKILKER
-103 LKKRLQ
+103 LKKE
-109 NDHTFVSNTDS
+109 HHFVSNTDS
-120 EIVIHLLEHY
+120 EVLVHLLEHY
-130 YKENGFSN
+130 YKETGFSD
-138 LLDAIKKTVAD
+138 LLKAIRKTVED
-149 LDGIYAIAIKAQDE
+149 IDGIYALAIKDENE

-171 RLGIRPLYYGQ
+171 RLGIRQIYYGQ
-182 NDNIIA
+182 NDKVIG

-199 GIREPTFS
+199 GIKEPTFS

-212 CVILSDTISS
+212 CVILSDKISS
-222 PIKIAEPSVNYSHKP
+222 PIKISDPPINYSNEP
-237 TLTKL
+237 TFSNMEE
-242 DDAVSA
+242 AISS
-248 YKKALYNS
+248 YKDALYNS

-275 DSVLV
+275 DSVLI
-280 AKIAKEL
+280 AKITKEM
-287 VPNVTCYTSG
+287 VPHVTCYTSG

-307 KVIAEQLDLD
+307 KLIADELDLD
-317 LKINELNI
+317 LKINELDV

-335 LNIIETTNSTQAEVS
+335 LNIIETNNSTQAEVS
-350 IPIYGAL
+350 IPIFGAL
-357 KLAAKDGLRVVFTG
+357 NLAAKDGLRVVFTG
-371 QGADELFAGYP
+371 QGADELFGGYS
-382 WYVQIFAKYGAKK
+382 WYFKIVSKYGYSK

-413 REDKLAMSNSIEMRE
+413 REDKLAMANSIEMRE
-428 PFLDSEIVKTATS
+428 PFLDSDVVKTATS
-441 IDLNLNLADKNDIFG
+441 INMNLNIFNNNDIFG

-463 AIQVGIPKHI
+463 AIRVGIPKDI

-487 HGVLSKIA
+487 HGILTKIA
-495 EKNGFTNK
+495 EKNGFNK
-503 LITKEY
+503 KMVTKEY
-509 VENISKREKL
+509 ITNIAKREKL

-529 DKRISWN
+529 DAKTSWN
-536 SAPWVQLYLDRLTNL
+536 SSPWVQLYLDKLNNL

>member
-8 ISKDSTDIISLTK
+8 ISKDSTDILSLTK

-31 PDGTGLFIDE
+31 PDGTGLFIDK

-46 ESPEKINCNCNNF
+46 ESPEKINCNN

-69 RLAIVGDQTHIQP
+69 RLAIVGDKTHIQP

-95 GEIYNYKM
+95 GEIYNYKK

-109 NDHTFVSNTDS
+109 NDHTFISNTDS
-120 EIVIHLLEHY
+120 EVVIHLLEDY

-138 LLDAIKKTVAD
+138 LLDAIKKTIAD
-149 LDGIYAIAIKAQDE
+149 IDGIYAIAIKAQDE

-182 NDNIIA
+182 NNNIIG

-212 CVILSDTISS
+212 CVILSDKISS
-222 PIKIAEPSVNYSHKP
+222 PIKIAEPPVNYSNKP
-237 TLTKL
+237 SITKL
-242 DDAVSA
+242 DDALSA

-280 AKIAKEL
+280 AKITKEL

-317 LKINELNI
+317 LKINELTI

-382 WYVQIFAKYGAKK
+382 WYVQIFAKYGTEK

-428 PFLDSEIVKTATS
+428 PFLDSDIVRIATS
-441 IDLNLNLADKNDIFG
+441 IDLNLNLAGKNDIFG

-487 HGVLSKIA
+487 HGILSKIA
-495 EKNGFTNK
+495 EKNGFNK
-503 LITKEY
+503 KMITKEY
-509 VENISKREKL
+509 IENISKREKL

-529 DKRISWN
+529 DNKISWN
-536 SAPWVQLYLDRLTNL
+536 SAPWVQLYLDKLTNL

>member
-8 ISKDSTDIISLTK
+8 ISKDSTDIIPLTK

-31 PDGTGLFIDE
+31 PDGTGLFVD
-41 KLYQY
+41 KKVYHF
-46 ESPEKINCNCNNF
+46 ESPEKIICNT
-59 SNTKLTLGHI
+59 SNTKLALGHI
-69 RLAIVGDQTHIQP
+69 RLAIVGDKTHIQP
-82 FQSCDGKLVMEHN
+82 IQSCDGKLVMEHN

-103 LKKRLQ
+103 LKERLQ
-109 NDHTFVSNTDS
+109 KDHTFVSNTDS
-120 EIVIHLLEHY
+120 EVVIHLLEQY

-149 LDGIYAIAIKAQDE
+149 IDGIYAIAIKAQEE

-182 NDNIIA
+182 NDDVIG
-188 FASERKGLWQI
+188 FASERKGLWKI

-212 CVILSDTISS
+212 CVILSDKISS
-222 PIKIAEPSVNYSHKP
+222 PIKIAEPPISSSKTP
-237 TLTKL
+237 TITNF
-242 DDAVSA
+242 DEAVTA

-280 AKIAKEL
+280 AKITKEL

-297 IAGSDDIKFS
+297 IAGSDDIKYS
-307 KVIAEQLDLD
+307 KVIADELDLD
-317 LKINELNI
+317 LKINELDI

-335 LNIIETTNSTQAEVS
+335 LNIIETTNTTQAEVS

-382 WYVQIFAKYGAKK
+382 WYVQIFAKYGTQK

-400 IQDLLLLYKETLE
+400 IEDLLLLYKETLE

-428 PFLDSEIVKTATS
+428 PFLDSEIVRIATS
-441 IDLNLNLADKNDIFG
+441 IDLNLNLANKNDVFG

-463 AIQVGIPKHI
+463 AIQVGIPKYI

-487 HGVLSKIA
+487 HGILSNIA
-495 EKNGFTNK
+495 EKNGFTK
-503 LITKEY
+503 KMITREY
-509 VENISKREKL
+509 IENISKREKL

-529 DKRISWN
+529 DNKISWN
-536 SAPWVQLYLDRLTNL
+536 AAPWVQLYLDRLTNF

>member
-8 ISKDSTDIISLTK
+8 ISLDSTNVIPLAK
-21 TMMISMNKRG
+21 KMMISMNKRG
-31 PDGTGLFIDE
+31 PDGTGLFIDNR
-41 KLYQY
+41 LYQY
-46 ESPEKINCNCNNF
+46 KSPETILCNNP
-59 SNTKLTLGHI
+59 NTNLALGHN
-69 RLAIVGDQTHIQP
+69 RLAIVGDRQHIQP

-95 GEIYNYKM
+95 GEIYNYKVLKEK
-103 LKKRLQ
+103 LKKE
-109 NDHTFVSNTDS
+109 HHFVSNTDS
-120 EIVIHLLEHY
+120 EVVVHLLEHY
-130 YKENGFSN
+130 YKETGFSD
-138 LLDAIKKTVAD
+138 LLKAIRKTVAD
-149 LDGIYAIAIKAQDE
+149 IDGIYALAIKDRNE

-171 RLGIRPLYYGQ
+171 RLGIRQIYYGE
-182 NDNIIA
+182 NDKVIG

-199 GIREPTFS
+199 GIKEPTFS

-212 CVILSDTISS
+212 CVILSDKISSLIKISEPPINYSRESTISNL
-222 PIKIAEPSVNYSHKP
+222 E
-237 TLTKL
+237 
-242 DDAVSA
+242 DAIVS
-248 YKKALYNS
+248 YKTALYNS

-275 DSVLV
+275 DSVII
-280 AKIAKEL
+280 AKITKEL
-287 VPNVTCYTSG
+287 VPHVTCYTSG

-307 KVIAEQLDLD
+307 KLIADQLDLD
-317 LKINELNI
+317 LKINELDV

-335 LNIIETTNSTQAEVS
+335 LNIIETNNSTQAEVS
-350 IPIYGAL
+350 IPIFGAL
-357 KLAAKDGLRVVFTG
+357 NLAAKDGLRVVFTG
-371 QGADELFAGYP
+371 QGADELFGGYS
-382 WYVQIFAKYGAKK
+382 WYFKIVSKYGYSK

-413 REDKLAMSNSIEMRE
+413 REDKLAMANSIEMRE
-428 PFLDSEIVKTATS
+428 PFLDSDVVKTATS
-441 IDLNLNLADKNDIFG
+441 INMNLNIVNNNDIFG

-463 AIQVGIPKHI
+463 AIRVGIPKDI

-487 HGVLSKIA
+487 HGILTKIA
-495 EKNGFTNK
+495 EKNGFNK
-503 LITKEY
+503 KMVTKEY
-509 VENISKREKL
+509 ITELAKREKL

-529 DKRISWN
+529 DDKTSWN
-536 SAPWVQLYLDRLTNL
+536 SSPWVQLYLDKLTNL

>member
-8 ISKDSTDIISLTK
+8 ISLDSTNVIPLAK
-21 TMMISMNKRG
+21 TMMKSMNKRG
-31 PDGTGLFIDE
+31 PDGTGLFINNR
-41 KLYQY
+41 LYQY
-46 ESPEKINCNCNNF
+46 ESPEKILCN
-59 SNTKLTLGHI
+59 SPNTKLALGHN
-69 RLAIVGDQTHIQP
+69 RLAIVGDRQHIQP

-103 LKKRLQ
+103 LKEKLKKE
-109 NDHTFVSNTDS
+109 HYFVSNTDS
-120 EIVIHLLEHY
+120 EVVVHLLEHY
-130 YKENGFSN
+130 YKETGFSD
-138 LLDAIKKTVAD
+138 LLKAIRKTVAD
-149 LDGIYAIAIKAQDE
+149 IDGIYALAIKDENE

-171 RLGIRPLYYGQ
+171 RLGIRQIYYGQ
-182 NDNIIA
+182 NDKVIG

-199 GIREPTFS
+199 GIKEPTFS

-212 CVILSDTISS
+212 CVILSDKISS
-222 PIKIAEPSVNYSHKP
+222 PIKISEPPINYSNEP
-237 TLTKL
+237 TFSNLE
-242 DDAVSA
+242 DAIIS
-248 YKKALYNS
+248 YKTALYNS

-275 DSVLV
+275 DSVLI
-280 AKIAKEL
+280 AKITKEL
-287 VPNVTCYTSG
+287 VPHVTCYTSG

-307 KVIAEQLDLD
+307 KLIADELDLD
-317 LKINELNI
+317 LKINELDV

-335 LNIIETTNSTQAEVS
+335 LNIIETNNSTQAEVS
-350 IPIYGAL
+350 IPIFGAL
-357 KLAAKDGLRVVFTG
+357 NLAAKDGLRVVFTG
-371 QGADELFAGYP
+371 QGADELFGGYP
-382 WYVQIFAKYGAKK
+382 WYFKIVSKYGYSK

-413 REDKLAMSNSIEMRE
+413 REDKLAMANSIEMRE
-428 PFLDSEIVKTATS
+428 PFLDSDVVKTATS
-441 IDLNLNLADKNDIFG
+441 INMNLNIFNNNDIFG

-463 AIQVGIPKHI
+463 AVRVGIPKDI

-487 HGVLSKIA
+487 HGILTKIA
-495 EKNGFTNK
+495 EKNGFNK
-503 LITKEY
+503 KMVTKEY
-509 VENISKREKL
+509 ITNIAKREKL

-529 DKRISWN
+529 DAKTSWN
-536 SAPWVQLYLDRLTNL
+536 SSPWVQLYLDKLNNL

>member
-8 ISKDSTDIISLTK
+8 ISLDSTNVVPLAK
-21 TMMISMNKRG
+21 TMMKSMNKRG
-31 PDGTGLFIDE
+31 PDGTGLFIDNR
-41 KLYQY
+41 LYQY
-46 ESPEKINCNCNNF
+46 ESPEKILCN
-59 SNTKLTLGHI
+59 SPNTKLALGHN
-69 RLAIVGDQTHIQP
+69 RLAIVGDRQHIQP

-103 LKKRLQ
+103 LKEKLKKE
-109 NDHTFVSNTDS
+109 HHFVSNTDS
-120 EIVIHLLEHY
+120 EVVVHLLEHY
-130 YKENGFSN
+130 YKETGFSD
-138 LLDAIKKTVAD
+138 LLKAIRKTVAD
-149 LDGIYAIAIKAQDE
+149 IDGIYALAIKDENE

-171 RLGIRPLYYGQ
+171 RLGIRQIYYGQ
-182 NDNIIA
+182 NDKVIG

-199 GIREPTFS
+199 GIKEPTFS

-212 CVILSDTISS
+212 CVILSDKISS
-222 PIKIAEPSVNYSHKP
+222 PIKISEPPINYSNEP
-237 TLTKL
+237 TFSNLE
-242 DDAVSA
+242 DAIFS
-248 YKKALYNS
+248 YKNALYNS

-275 DSVLV
+275 DSVLI
-280 AKIAKEL
+280 AKITKEL
-287 VPNVTCYTSG
+287 VPHVTCYTSG

-307 KVIAEQLDLD
+307 KLIADELDLD
-317 LKINELNI
+317 LKINELDV

-335 LNIIETTNSTQAEVS
+335 LNIIETNNSTQAEVS
-350 IPIYGAL
+350 IPIFGAL
-357 KLAAKDGLRVVFTG
+357 NLAAKDGLRVVFTG
-371 QGADELFAGYP
+371 QGADELFGGYP
-382 WYVQIFAKYGAKK
+382 WYFKIVSKYGYSK

-413 REDKLAMSNSIEMRE
+413 REDKLAMANSIEMRE
-428 PFLDSEIVKTATS
+428 PFLDSDVVKTATS
-441 IDLNLNLADKNDIFG
+441 INMNLNIFNNNDIFG

-463 AIQVGIPKHI
+463 AIRVGIPKDI

-487 HGVLSKIA
+487 HGILTKIA
-495 EKNGFTNK
+495 EKNGFNK
-503 LITKEY
+503 KMVTKEY
-509 VENISKREKL
+509 ITNIAKREKL

-529 DKRISWN
+529 DAKTSWN
-536 SAPWVQLYLDRLTNL
+536 SSPWVQLYLDKLNNL

>member
-8 ISKDSTDIISLTK
+8 ISKNSTDILSLTK

-31 PDGTGLFIDE
+31 PDGTGLFIDK

-46 ESPEKINCNCNNF
+46 ESPEKINCNNSN

-69 RLAIVGDQTHIQP
+69 RLAIVGDKTHIQP

-95 GEIYNYKM
+95 GEIYNYKQ

-149 LDGIYAIAIKAQDE
+149 IDGIYAIAIKDQDE

-182 NDNIIA
+182 NNNIIG

-212 CVILSDTISS
+212 CVILSDKISS
-222 PIKIAEPSVNYSHKP
+222 PIKIAEPSVNYSNKP

-242 DDAVSA
+242 EDALSA

-280 AKIAKEL
+280 AKITKEL

-307 KVIAEQLDLD
+307 KVIADQLDLD

-382 WYVQIFAKYGAKK
+382 WYAQIYGKYGAKK

-428 PFLDSEIVKTATS
+428 PFLDSDIVRTATS
-441 IDLNLNLADKNDIFG
+441 IDLNLNLAGKNDIFG

-487 HGVLSKIA
+487 HGILSKIA
-495 EKNGFTNK
+495 EKNGFNK
-503 LITKEY
+503 KMITEEY
-509 VENISKREKL
+509 IENISKREKL

-529 DKRISWN
+529 DNKISWN
-536 SAPWVQLYLDRLTNL
+536 SSPWVQLYLDKLTNL

>member
-8 ISKDSTDIISLTK
+8 ISLDSTNVIPLAK
-21 TMMISMNKRG
+21 TMMKSMNKRG
-31 PDGTGLFIDE
+31 PDGTGLFIDN

-46 ESPEKINCNCNNF
+46 KSPENILCN
-59 SNTKLTLGHI
+59 SPNTTLALGHN
-69 RLAIVGDQTHIQP
+69 RLAIVGDKQHIQP

-95 GEIYNYKM
+95 GEIYNYKLLKEN
-103 LKKRLQ
+103 LKKE
-109 NDHTFVSNTDS
+109 HHFVSNTDS
-120 EIVIHLLEHY
+120 EIVVHLLEHY
-130 YKENGFSN
+130 YKETGFSD
-138 LLDAIKKTVAD
+138 LLKAIRKTVAD
-149 LDGIYAIAIKAQDE
+149 IDGIYALAIKDENE

-171 RLGIRPLYYGQ
+171 RLGIRQIYYGQ
-182 NDNIIA
+182 NDKVIG

-199 GIREPTFS
+199 GIKEPTLS

-212 CVILSDTISS
+212 CVILSDRISP
-222 PIKIAEPSVNYSHKP
+222 PIKISEPPINYSNEP
-237 TLTKL
+237 TFSTLE
-242 DDAVSA
+242 DAIVS
-248 YKKALYNS
+248 YKTALYNS

-275 DSVLV
+275 DSVLI
-280 AKIAKEL
+280 AKITKEL
-287 VPNVTCYTSG
+287 VPHVTCYTSG
-297 IAGSDDIKFS
+297 LAGSDDIKFS
-307 KVIAEQLDLD
+307 KIIADELDLD
-317 LKINELNI
+317 LKINELDV

-335 LNIIETTNSTQAEVS
+335 LNIIETNNSTQAEVS
-350 IPIYGAL
+350 IPIFGAL

-371 QGADELFAGYP
+371 QGADELFGGYP
-382 WYVQIFAKYGAKK
+382 WYFKIVSKYGYSK

-413 REDKLAMSNSIEMRE
+413 REDKLAMANSIEMRE
-428 PFLDSEIVKTATS
+428 PFLDSDVVKTATS
-441 IDLNLNLADKNDIFG
+441 INMNLNIFNNNDIFG

-463 AIQVGIPKHI
+463 AIRVGIPKDI

-487 HGVLSKIA
+487 HGILTKIA
-495 EKNGFTNK
+495 EKNGFNK
-503 LITKEY
+503 KMVTKEY
-509 VENISKREKL
+509 ITNIAKREKL

-529 DKRISWN
+529 DAKTSWN
-536 SAPWVQLYLDRLTNL
+536 SSPWVQLYLDKLNNL

>member
-8 ISKDSTDIISLTK
+8 ISKDSTDILSLTK

-31 PDGTGLFIDE
+31 PDGTGLFIDK

-46 ESPEKINCNCNNF
+46 ESPDKINCNN

-69 RLAIVGDQTHIQP
+69 RLAIVGDKTHIQP

-95 GEIYNYKM
+95 GEIYNYKK

-109 NDHTFVSNTDS
+109 NDHTFISNTDS
-120 EIVIHLLEHY
+120 EVVIHLLEDY

-138 LLDAIKKTVAD
+138 LLDAIRKTIAD

-182 NDNIIA
+182 NNNIIG

-212 CVILSDTISS
+212 CVILSDKISS
-222 PIKIAEPSVNYSHKP
+222 PIKIAEPPVNYSNQP
-237 TLTKL
+237 SITKL
-242 DDAVSA
+242 DDALSA

-280 AKIAKEL
+280 AKITKEL

-317 LKINELNI
+317 LKINELTI

-382 WYVQIFAKYGAKK
+382 WYVQIFAKYGSEK

-428 PFLDSEIVKTATS
+428 PFLDSDIVRIATS
-441 IDLNLNLADKNDIFG
+441 IDLNLNLAGKNDIFG

-487 HGVLSKIA
+487 HGILSTIA
-495 EKNGFTNK
+495 EKNGFNK
-503 LITKEY
+503 KMIRKEY
-509 VENISKREKL
+509 IENISKREKL

-529 DKRISWN
+529 DNKISWN
-536 SAPWVQLYLDRLTNL
+536 SAPWVQLYLDKLTNL

>member
-8 ISKDSTDIISLTK
+8 ISKDSTDIIPLTK

-31 PDGTGLFIDE
+31 PDGTGLLID
-41 KLYQY
+41 KKVYQF
-46 ESPEKINCNCNNF
+46 ESPEKIICNT
-59 SNTKLTLGHI
+59 SNTKLSLGHI
-69 RLAIVGDQTHIQP
+69 RLAIVGDKTHIQP
-82 FQSCDGKLVMEHN
+82 IQSCDGKLVMEHN

-103 LKKRLQ
+103 LKERLKK
-109 NDHTFVSNTDS
+109 DHTFVSNTDS
-120 EIVIHLLEHY
+120 EVVIHLLEHY
-130 YKENGFSN
+130 YKENGYSN

-149 LDGIYAIAIKAQDE
+149 IDGIYAIAIKAQEE

-182 NDNIIA
+182 NDDVIG
-188 FASERKGLWQI
+188 FASERKGLWKI

-212 CVILSDTISS
+212 CVILSDKISS
-222 PIKIAEPSVNYSHKP
+222 PIKIAEPPVSSGQTP
-237 TLTKL
+237 TITNF
-242 DDAVSA
+242 DEAVSA
-248 YKKALYNS
+248 YKKAIYNS

-280 AKIAKEL
+280 AKITKEL
-287 VPNVTCYTSG
+287 VPHVTCYTSG

-307 KVIAEQLDLD
+307 KIIADELDLD
-317 LKINELNI
+317 LKINELDI

-335 LNIIETTNSTQAEVS
+335 LNIIETTNTTQAEVS

-382 WYVQIFAKYGAKK
+382 WYVQIFAKYGAQK
-395 LKEYM
+395 LREYM

-428 PFLDSEIVKTATS
+428 PFLDSDVVRTATN
-441 IDLNLNLADKNDIFG
+441 IDLNLNLANKNDVFG

-463 AIQVGIPKHI
+463 AIQVGIPKYI

-487 HGVLSKIA
+487 HGILSNIA
-495 EKNGFTNK
+495 EKNGFTK
-503 LITKEY
+503 KMITREY
-509 VENISKREKL
+509 IENISKREKL

-529 DKRISWN
+529 DNKISWN
-536 SAPWVQLYLDRLTNL
+536 SAPWVQLYLDRLTNF

>member
-8 ISKDSTDIISLTK
+8 ISLDSTNVIPLAK
-21 TMMISMNKRG
+21 TMMKSMNKRG
-31 PDGTGLFIDE
+31 PDGTGLFIDNR
-41 KLYQY
+41 LYQY
-46 ESPEKINCNCNNF
+46 ESPEKILCN
-59 SNTKLTLGHI
+59 SPNTKLALGHN
-69 RLAIVGDQTHIQP
+69 RLAIVGDRQHIQP

-103 LKKRLQ
+103 LKEKLKKE
-109 NDHTFVSNTDS
+109 HHFVSNTDS
-120 EIVIHLLEHY
+120 EVVVHLLEHY
-130 YKENGFSN
+130 YKETGFSD
-138 LLDAIKKTVAD
+138 LLKAIRKTVAD
-149 LDGIYAIAIKAQDE
+149 IDGIYALAIKDENE

-171 RLGIRPLYYGQ
+171 RLGIRQIYYGQ
-182 NDNIIA
+182 NDKVIG

-199 GIREPTFS
+199 GIKEPTFS

-212 CVILSDTISS
+212 CVILSDKISS
-222 PIKIAEPSVNYSHKP
+222 PIKISEPPINYSNEP
-237 TLTKL
+237 TFSNLE
-242 DDAVSA
+242 DAILS
-248 YKKALYNS
+248 YKTALYNS

-275 DSVLV
+275 DSVLI
-280 AKIAKEL
+280 AKITKEL
-287 VPNVTCYTSG
+287 VPHVTCYTSG

-307 KVIAEQLDLD
+307 KLIADELDLD
-317 LKINELNI
+317 LKINELDV

-335 LNIIETTNSTQAEVS
+335 LNIIETNNSTQAEVS
-350 IPIYGAL
+350 IPIFGAL
-357 KLAAKDGLRVVFTG
+357 NLAAKDGLRVVFTG
-371 QGADELFAGYP
+371 QGADELFGGYP
-382 WYVQIFAKYGAKK
+382 WYFKIVSKYGYSK

-413 REDKLAMSNSIEMRE
+413 REDKLAMANSIEMRE
-428 PFLDSEIVKTATS
+428 PFLDSDVVKTATS
-441 IDLNLNLADKNDIFG
+441 INMNLNIFNNNDIFG

-463 AIQVGIPKHI
+463 AIRVGIPKDI

-487 HGVLSKIA
+487 HGILTKIA
-495 EKNGFTNK
+495 EKNGFNK
-503 LITKEY
+503 KMVTKEY
-509 VENISKREKL
+509 ITNIAKREKL

-529 DKRISWN
+529 DAKTSWN
-536 SAPWVQLYLDRLTNL
+536 SSPWVQLYLDKLNNL

>member
-8 ISKDSTDIISLTK
+8 ISKDSTDIIPLTK

-31 PDGTGLFIDE
+31 PDGTGLFVD
-41 KLYQY
+41 KKVYQF
-46 ESPEKINCNCNNF
+46 ESPEKIICNTSNN
-59 SNTKLTLGHI
+59 KLALGHI
-69 RLAIVGDQTHIQP
+69 RLAIVGDKTHIQP
-82 FQSCDGKLVMEHN
+82 IQSCDGKLVMEHN

-103 LKKRLQ
+103 LKERLQ
-109 NDHTFVSNTDS
+109 KDHTFVSNTDS
-120 EIVIHLLEHY
+120 EVVIHLLEHY

-149 LDGIYAIAIKAQDE
+149 IDGIYAIAIKAQQE

-182 NDNIIA
+182 NDDVIG
-188 FASERKGLWQI
+188 FASERKGLWKI
-199 GIREPTFS
+199 GIKEPTFS

-212 CVILSDTISS
+212 CVILSDKISS
-222 PIKIAEPSVNYSHKP
+222 PIKIAEPPVSSNQIP
-237 TLTKL
+237 TISNF
-242 DDAVSA
+242 DEAVSA

-280 AKIAKEL
+280 AKITKEL

-307 KVIAEQLDLD
+307 KIIADELDLD
-317 LKINELNI
+317 LKINELDI

-330 MLPNI
+330 MLPKI
-335 LNIIETTNSTQAEVS
+335 LNIIETTNTTQAEVS

-382 WYVQIFAKYGAKK
+382 WYVHIFAKYGTQK
-395 LKEYM
+395 LREYM

-428 PFLDSEIVKTATS
+428 PFLDSDVVRTATN
-441 IDLNLNLADKNDIFG
+441 IDLNLNLADNNDVFG

-463 AIQVGIPKHI
+463 AIQVGIPKYI

-487 HGVLSKIA
+487 HGILSHIA
-495 EKNGFTNK
+495 EKNGFTK
-503 LITKEY
+503 KMITREY
-509 VENISKREKL
+509 IESISKREKL

-529 DKRISWN
+529 DNKISWN
-536 SAPWVQLYLDRLTNL
+536 SAPWVQLYLDRLSNF

>member
-8 ISKDSTDIISLTK
+8 ISKDSTDILTLTK
-21 TMMISMNKRG
+21 TMMIAMNKRG
-31 PDGTGLFIDE
+31 PDGTGLFIDK

-46 ESPEKINCNCNNF
+46 ESPEKINCDN

-69 RLAIVGDQTHIQP
+69 RLAIVGDKNHIQP

-95 GEIYNYKM
+95 GEIYNYKE
-103 LKKRLQ
+103 LKKRLK

-149 LDGIYAIAIKAQDE
+149 IDGIYAIAIKDQNE

-182 NDNIIA
+182 NHNVIA

-199 GIREPTFS
+199 GIKEPTFS

-212 CVILSDTISS
+212 CVILSDNISS
-222 PIKIAEPSVNYSHKP
+222 PIKIAEPSVNYSNNP
-237 TLTKL
+237 PLTTLE
-242 DDAVSA
+242 DAISN

-256 IKKRS
+256 MKKRS

-287 VPNVTCYTSG
+287 VPHVTCYTSG

-325 KDIEN
+325 KDIET

-382 WYVQIFAKYGAKK
+382 WYAYIYAKYGGKK

-428 PFLDSEIVKTATS
+428 PFLDSEVVKTATS
-441 IDLNLNLADKNDIFG
+441 IDLRLNLAGKDDIFG
-456 KRVHREL
+456 KRVHRQL

-487 HGVLSKIA
+487 HGILSKIA
-495 EKNGFTNK
+495 EKNGFNK
-503 LITKEY
+503 KMITKEY
-509 VENISKREKL
+509 IENISKREKL

-529 DKRISWN
+529 DNRISWN
-536 SAPWVQLYLDRLTNL
+536 SSPWVQLYLDRLTNL
-551 NQIACEIKR
+551 NQITCEIKR

>member
-8 ISKDSTDIISLTK
+8 ISLDSTNVIPLAK
-21 TMMISMNKRG
+21 TMMKSMNKRG
-31 PDGTGLFIDE
+31 PDGTGLFIDNR
-41 KLYQY
+41 LYQY
-46 ESPEKINCNCNNF
+46 ESPEKILCN
-59 SNTKLTLGHI
+59 SPNTKLALGHN
-69 RLAIVGDQTHIQP
+69 RLAIVGDRQHIQP

-103 LKKRLQ
+103 LKEKLKKE
-109 NDHTFVSNTDS
+109 HHFVSNTDS
-120 EIVIHLLEHY
+120 EVVVHLLEHY
-130 YKENGFSN
+130 YKETGFSD
-138 LLDAIKKTVAD
+138 LLKAIRKTVAD
-149 LDGIYAIAIKAQDE
+149 IDGIYALAIKDENE

-171 RLGIRPLYYGQ
+171 RLGIRQIYYGQ
-182 NDNIIA
+182 NDKVIG

-199 GIREPTFS
+199 GIKEPTFS

-212 CVILSDTISS
+212 CVILSDKISS
-222 PIKIAEPSVNYSHKP
+222 PIKISEPPINYSNEP
-237 TLTKL
+237 TFSNLE
-242 DDAVSA
+242 DAIIS
-248 YKKALYNS
+248 YKTALYNS

-275 DSVLV
+275 DSVLI
-280 AKIAKEL
+280 AKITKEL
-287 VPNVTCYTSG
+287 VPHVTCYTSG

-307 KVIAEQLDLD
+307 KLIADELDLD
-317 LKINELNI
+317 LKINELDV

-335 LNIIETTNSTQAEVS
+335 LNIIETNNSTQAEVS
-350 IPIYGAL
+350 IPIFGAL
-357 KLAAKDGLRVVFTG
+357 NLAAKDGLRVVFTG
-371 QGADELFAGYP
+371 QGADELFGGYP
-382 WYVQIFAKYGAKK
+382 WYFKIVSKYGYSK

-413 REDKLAMSNSIEMRE
+413 REDKLAMANSIEMRE
-428 PFLDSEIVKTATS
+428 PFLDSDVVKTATS
-441 IDLNLNLADKNDIFG
+441 INMNLNIFNNNDIFG

-463 AIQVGIPKHI
+463 AIRVGIPKDI

-487 HGVLSKIA
+487 HGILTKIA
-495 EKNGFTNK
+495 EKNGFNK
-503 LITKEY
+503 KMVTQEYITT
-509 VENISKREKL
+509 IAKREKL

-529 DKRISWN
+529 DAKTSWN
-536 SAPWVQLYLDRLTNL
+536 SSPWVQLYLDKLNNL

>member
-8 ISKDSTDIISLTK
+8 ISLDSTNVIPLAK
-21 TMMISMNKRG
+21 TMMKSMNKRG
-31 PDGTGLFIDE
+31 PDGTGLFIDNR
-41 KLYQY
+41 LYQY
-46 ESPEKINCNCNNF
+46 ESPEKILCN
-59 SNTKLTLGHI
+59 SPNTKLALGHN
-69 RLAIVGDQTHIQP
+69 RLAIVGDRQHIQP

-103 LKKRLQ
+103 LKEKLKKE
-109 NDHTFVSNTDS
+109 HHFESNTDS
-120 EIVIHLLEHY
+120 EVVVHLLEHY
-130 YKENGFSN
+130 YKETGFSD
-138 LLDAIKKTVAD
+138 LLKAIRKTVAD
-149 LDGIYAIAIKAQDE
+149 IDGIYALAIKDENE

-171 RLGIRPLYYGQ
+171 RLGIRQIYYGQ
-182 NDNIIA
+182 NDKVIG

-199 GIREPTFS
+199 GIKEPTFS

-212 CVILSDTISS
+212 CVILSDKISS
-222 PIKIAEPSVNYSHKP
+222 PIKISEPPINYSNEP
-237 TLTKL
+237 IFSNLE
-242 DDAVSA
+242 DAILS
-248 YKKALYNS
+248 YKTALYNS

-275 DSVLV
+275 DSVLI
-280 AKIAKEL
+280 AKITKEL
-287 VPNVTCYTSG
+287 VPHVTCYTSG

-307 KVIAEQLDLD
+307 KLIADELDLD
-317 LKINELNI
+317 LKINELDV

-335 LNIIETTNSTQAEVS
+335 LNIIETNNSTQAEVS
-350 IPIYGAL
+350 IPIFGAL

-371 QGADELFAGYP
+371 QGADELFGGYP
-382 WYVQIFAKYGAKK
+382 WYFKIVSKYGYSK

-413 REDKLAMSNSIEMRE
+413 REDKLAMANSIEMRE
-428 PFLDSEIVKTATS
+428 PFLDSDVVKTATS
-441 IDLNLNLADKNDIFG
+441 INMNLNIFNNNDIFG

-463 AIQVGIPKHI
+463 AIRVGIPKDI

-487 HGVLSKIA
+487 HGILTKIA
-495 EKNGFTNK
+495 EKNGFNK
-503 LITKEY
+503 KMVTKEY
-509 VENISKREKL
+509 ITNIAKREKL

-529 DKRISWN
+529 DAKTSWN
-536 SAPWVQLYLDRLTNL
+536 SSPWVQLYLDKLNNL

>member
-8 ISKDSTDIISLTK
+8 ISLDSTNVIPLAK
-21 TMMISMNKRG
+21 KMMISMNKRG
-31 PDGTGLFIDE
+31 PDGTGLFIDNR
-41 KLYQY
+41 LYQY
-46 ESPEKINCNCNNF
+46 KSPETILCNNP
-59 SNTKLTLGHI
+59 NTNLALGHN
-69 RLAIVGDQTHIQP
+69 RLAIVGDRQHIQP

-95 GEIYNYKM
+95 GEIYNYKVLKEK
-103 LKKRLQ
+103 LKKE
-109 NDHTFVSNTDS
+109 HHFVSNTDS
-120 EIVIHLLEHY
+120 EVVVHLLEHY
-130 YKENGFSN
+130 YKETGFSD
-138 LLDAIKKTVAD
+138 LLKAIRKTVAD
-149 LDGIYAIAIKAQDE
+149 IDGIYALAIKDRNE

-171 RLGIRPLYYGQ
+171 RLGIRQIYYGQ
-182 NDNIIA
+182 NDKVIG

-199 GIREPTFS
+199 GIKEPTFS

-212 CVILSDTISS
+212 CVILSDKISSLIKISEPPINYSRESTISNL
-222 PIKIAEPSVNYSHKP
+222 E
-237 TLTKL
+237 
-242 DDAVSA
+242 DAIVS
-248 YKKALYNS
+248 YKTALYNS

-275 DSVLV
+275 DSVII
-280 AKIAKEL
+280 AKITKEL
-287 VPNVTCYTSG
+287 VPHVTCYTSG

-307 KVIAEQLDLD
+307 KLIADQLDLD
-317 LKINELNI
+317 LKINELDV

-335 LNIIETTNSTQAEVS
+335 LNIIETNNSTQAEVS
-350 IPIYGAL
+350 IPIFGAL
-357 KLAAKDGLRVVFTG
+357 NLAAKDGLRVVFTG
-371 QGADELFAGYP
+371 QGADELFGGYS
-382 WYVQIFAKYGAKK
+382 WYFKIVSKYGYSK

-413 REDKLAMSNSIEMRE
+413 REDKLAMANSIEMRE
-428 PFLDSEIVKTATS
+428 PFLDSDVVKTATS
-441 IDLNLNLADKNDIFG
+441 INMNLNIVNNNDIFG

-463 AIQVGIPKHI
+463 AIRVGIPKDI

-487 HGVLSKIA
+487 HGILTKIA
-495 EKNGFTNK
+495 EKNGFNK
-503 LITKEY
+503 KMVTKEY
-509 VENISKREKL
+509 ITELAKREKL

-529 DKRISWN
+529 DDKTSWN
-536 SAPWVQLYLDRLTNL
+536 SSPWVQLYLDKLTNL

>member
-8 ISKDSTDIISLTK
+8 ISKDSTDIIPLTK

-31 PDGTGLFIDE
+31 PDGTGLFVD
-41 KLYQY
+41 KKVYQF
-46 ESPEKINCNCNNF
+46 ESPEKIICNTSNN
-59 SNTKLTLGHI
+59 KLALGHI
-69 RLAIVGDQTHIQP
+69 RLAIVGDKTHIQP
-82 FQSCDGKLVMEHN
+82 IQSCDGKLVMEHN

-103 LKKRLQ
+103 LKERLQ
-109 NDHTFVSNTDS
+109 KDHTFVSNTDS
-120 EIVIHLLEHY
+120 EVVIHLLEHY

-149 LDGIYAIAIKAQDE
+149 IDGIYAIAIKAQQE

-182 NDNIIA
+182 NDDVIG
-188 FASERKGLWQI
+188 FASERKGLWKI
-199 GIREPTFS
+199 GIKEPTFS

-212 CVILSDTISS
+212 CVILSDKISS
-222 PIKIAEPSVNYSHKP
+222 PIKIAEPPVSSNQIP
-237 TLTKL
+237 TISNF
-242 DDAVSA
+242 DEAVSA

-280 AKIAKEL
+280 AKITKEL

-307 KVIAEQLDLD
+307 KIIADELDLD
-317 LKINELNI
+317 LKINELDI

-330 MLPNI
+330 MLPKI
-335 LNIIETTNSTQAEVS
+335 LNIIETTNTTQAEVS

-382 WYVQIFAKYGAKK
+382 WYVQIFAKYGTQK
-395 LKEYM
+395 LREYM

-428 PFLDSEIVKTATS
+428 PFLDSSVVRTATN
-441 IDLNLNLADKNDIFG
+441 IDLNLNIADQNDVFG

-463 AIQVGIPKHI
+463 AIQVGIPKYI

-487 HGVLSKIA
+487 HGILSHIA
-495 EKNGFTNK
+495 EKNGFTK
-503 LITKEY
+503 KMITREY
-509 VENISKREKL
+509 IESISKREKL

-529 DKRISWN
+529 DNKISWN
-536 SAPWVQLYLDRLTNL
+536 SAPWVQLYLDRLSNF

>member
-8 ISKDSTDIISLTK
+8 ISKDSTDILTLTK
-21 TMMISMNKRG
+21 TMMIAMNKRG
-31 PDGTGLFIDE
+31 PDGTGLFIDK

-46 ESPEKINCNCNNF
+46 ESPEKINCDN

-69 RLAIVGDQTHIQP
+69 RLAIVGDKNHIQP
-82 FQSCDGKLVMEHN
+82 FQSCDRKLVMEHN
-95 GEIYNYKM
+95 GEIYNYKE
-103 LKKRLQ
+103 LKKRLK

-149 LDGIYAIAIKAQDE
+149 IDGIYAIAIKDQNE

-182 NDNIIA
+182 NHNVIA

-199 GIREPTFS
+199 GIKEPTFS

-212 CVILSDTISS
+212 CVILSDNISS
-222 PIKIAEPSVNYSHKP
+222 PIKIAEPSVNYSNNP
-237 TLTKL
+237 PLTTLE
-242 DDAVSA
+242 DAISN

-287 VPNVTCYTSG
+287 VPHVTCYTSG

-325 KDIEN
+325 KDIET

-382 WYVQIFAKYGAKK
+382 WYAYIYAKYGAKK

-428 PFLDSEIVKTATS
+428 PFLDSDVVKTATS
-441 IDLNLNLADKNDIFG
+441 IDLRLNLAGKDDIFG

-487 HGVLSKIA
+487 HGILSKIA
-495 EKNGFTNK
+495 EKNGFNK
-503 LITKEY
+503 KMITKEY
-509 VENISKREKL
+509 IENISKREKL

-529 DKRISWN
+529 DNRISWN
-536 SAPWVQLYLDRLTNL
+536 SSPWVQLYLDRLTNL
-551 NQIACEIKR
+551 NQITCEIKR

>member
-8 ISKDSTDIISLTK
+8 ISKDSTDIIPLTK

-31 PDGTGLFIDE
+31 PDGTGLFVD
-41 KLYQY
+41 KKVYQF
-46 ESPEKINCNCNNF
+46 ESPEKIICNTSNN
-59 SNTKLTLGHI
+59 KLALGHI
-69 RLAIVGDQTHIQP
+69 RLAIVGDKTHIQP
-82 FQSCDGKLVMEHN
+82 IQSCDGKLVMEHN

-103 LKKRLQ
+103 LKERLQ
-109 NDHTFVSNTDS
+109 KDHTFVSNTDS
-120 EIVIHLLEHY
+120 EVVVHLLEHY

-149 LDGIYAIAIKAQDE
+149 IDGIYAIAIKAQQE

-182 NDNIIA
+182 NDDVIG
-188 FASERKGLWQI
+188 FASERKGLWKI
-199 GIREPTFS
+199 GIKEPTFS

-212 CVILSDTISS
+212 CVILSDKISS
-222 PIKIAEPSVNYSHKP
+222 PIKIAEPPVSSNQTP
-237 TLTKL
+237 TISNF
-242 DDAVSA
+242 DEAVSA

-280 AKIAKEL
+280 AKITKEL

-297 IAGSDDIKFS
+297 IAGSDDLKFS
-307 KVIAEQLDLD
+307 KIIADELDLD
-317 LKINELNI
+317 LKINELDI
-325 KDIEN
+325 KDIES
-330 MLPNI
+330 MLPKI
-335 LNIIETTNSTQAEVS
+335 LNIIETTNTTQAEVS

-382 WYVQIFAKYGAKK
+382 WYVQIFAKYGTQK
-395 LKEYM
+395 LREYM

-428 PFLDSEIVKTATS
+428 PFLDSDVVRTATN
-441 IDLNLNLADKNDIFG
+441 IDLNLNLADQNDVFG

-463 AIQVGIPKHI
+463 AIQVGIPKYI

-487 HGVLSKIA
+487 HGILSHIA
-495 EKNGFTNK
+495 EKNGFTK
-503 LITKEY
+503 KMITREY
-509 VENISKREKL
+509 IESISKREKL

-529 DKRISWN
+529 DNKISWN
-536 SAPWVQLYLDRLTNL
+536 SAPWVQLYLDRLSNF